1 MEIINS
7 NDAYYFTEMSR
18 NEVMQ
23 EAMNNYVEAFNEEV
37 RKATKK
43 GRDFCLLPWSDF
55 GVKIHPSDEDF
66 ANLAAFVEMLMDK
79 DYEVEYYFHNP
90 RHHDVS
96 GIVVAWGPNAN
107 SRIDQFFAET
117 EGCFYRGEEIG
128 VH

>member
-23 EAMNNYVEAFNEEV
+23 EAMNNYVEAFNEEI

-55 GVKIHPSDEDF
+55 GVKNHPSDEDF
-66 ANLAAFVEMLMDK
+66 ANLAAFVGMQKEK
-79 DYEVEYYFHNP
+79 E
-90 RHHDVS
+90 
-96 GIVVAWGPNAN
+96 
-107 SRIDQFFAET
+107 
-117 EGCFYRGEEIG
+117 
-128 VH
+128 

>member
-7 NDAYYFTEMSR
+7 NDAYYFTEISR

-23 EAMNNYVEAFNEEV
+23 ETMNNYIEAFNEEV

-55 GVKIHPSDEDF
+55 GVKIHPNDEDF
-66 ANLAAFVEMLMDK
+66 ANLATFVEMLMDK
-79 DYEVEYYFHNP
+79 DYEIEYYFHNP

-96 GIVVAWGPNAN
+96 GIIVAWGSNAH